1 MRFELFLIAI
11 TAFIVG
17 NVYTDGKWFAWAMS
31 KKKYYQMAL
40 IIFGA
45 AVLYWT
51 FRGSASSAQ
60 NMARKTTELL
70 RHLPLDAATSGLITP
85 ILDFTSRHGN
95 LASELRSTINN
106 PILSI
111 DPPRLGGQGVH
122 AEGYP
127 PRVKRSVGETRKKI
141 VASSQ
146 NWRCKHCTNQLTA
159 FYEIDHVVALEEG
172 GSNEAS
178 NLVALCRECHA
189 KKTFSSHI

>member
-1 MRFELFLIAI
+1 MRFELFLSVV

-17 NVYTDGKWFAWAMS
+17 NIYTEGKWFAWAMS

-40 IIFGA
+40 IVVSA

-51 FRGSASSAQ
+51 FRGTASSAQ
-60 NMARKTTELL
+60 AFARRSSELL
-70 RHLPLDAATSGLITP
+70 RHLPLDATTSGLITP

-95 LASELRSTINN
+95 LASELRGTLSN
-106 PILSI
+106 PIMSLH
-111 DPPRLGGQGVH
+111 PPQLGGHGVH
-122 AEGYP
+122 PEGYP

-159 FYEIDHVVALEEG
+159 FYEIDHVVALEQG
-172 GSNEAS
+172 GKNDPS

-189 KKTFSSHI
+189 KKTYSMNI